1 MECIVAPRGRGPA
14 LKGLTMNLR
23 VLAGLGVLVVLLG
36 ALAYTTFSGRNEGIR
51 IGFVTTLSGGSAAI
65 GADMRD
71 AFELA
76 LDHMDRKM
84 AGHPVTVLY
93 EDDAQNP
100 DVGLQKTERLVQ
112 RDGVQFVTGYIWS
125 NVLLASYRAATDR
138 GVFVVSANAG
148 PSELAGKQCTPDFF
162 STSWQNDQTP
172 MAMGEVLS
180 RRGVKSLYVLAPNYA
195 AGRNMVAGLK
205 RTFRGQIVAEEYTQW
220 PDQIDFAAELAK
232 IRAAQPEAVWFF
244 FPGNYGTQFFKQYAQ
259 AGLMGQIPLFSSF
272 SIDHLN
278 LPQIGE
284 LVTGSLLTQH
294 WGPDLA
300 YPVNRKFVDDFKQR
314 FGRTPS
320 FYAAQAY
327 DSALLI
333 RTALETTRGDVENHD
348 ALRSALARATF
359 ESVRGPFKLGGNHFP
374 VQSFYLYDVVKSG
387 NAYDMRQLEKVY
399 TDHTDPYAVDCA
411 MAR

>member
-1 MECIVAPRGRGPA
+1 
-14 LKGLTMNLR
+14 MNLR
-23 VLAGLGVLVVLLG
+23 ALAGLGVLAVLLG
-36 ALAYTTFSGRNEGIR
+36 ALAYNLFSGRAEGIR

-125 NVLLASYRAATDR
+125 NVLLASYRAATER
-138 GVFVVSANAG
+138 GVFVISANAG
-148 PSELAGKQCTPDFF
+148 PAELAGKQCSPDFF

-180 RRGVKSLYVLAPNYA
+180 RRGVNNLYVIAPNYA

-232 IRAAQPEAVWFF
+232 IRAARPEAVWFF

-259 AGLMGQIPLFSSF
+259 AGLLGQIPLFSSF

-284 LVTGSLLTQH
+284 LVAGSLLTQH
-294 WGPDLA
+294 WGPDLP
-300 YPVNRKFVDDFKQR
+300 YPANRRFVTDFQQR
-314 FGRTPS
+314 YGRTPS

-327 DSALLI
+327 DAALLM
-333 RTALETTRGDVENHD
+333 RTALESTDGNLADHD
-348 ALRSALARATF
+348 ALRTALARAKF
-359 ESVRGPFKLGGNHFP
+359 ESVRGPFRLGNNHFP
-374 VQSFYLYDVVKSG
+374 VQNFYLYEVGKGASGYDV
-387 NAYDMRQLEKVY
+387 RQLEKVY
-399 TDHTDPYAVDCA
+399 TDHTDPYAAECA
-411 MAR
+411 MGR